1 MQHNNSNKNIN
12 LSDFDLKSLELLNIQ
27 KNMGLLAIYADIL
40 SYISTLESIDL
51 VYAQYDSNA
60 KNVHNPDIPALQ
72 AAYIFMFT
80 RIVFTQIGF
89 TKYDML
95 LERSN
100 NGDYK
105 YSLDP
110 NRKIN
115 MANLL
120 GIVANSYS
128 LSAIEEIYL
137 REKDQPI
144 FGI

>member
-1 MQHNNSNKNIN
+1 MQDNNSNKNIN

-51 VYAQYDSNA
+51 IYARYDENA
-60 KNVHNPDIPALQ
+60 KNIPNPDIPILQ
-72 AAYIFMFT
+72 SAYISIFI
-80 RIVFTQIGF
+80 RIIFTQIGF

>member
-1 MQHNNSNKNIN
+1 
-12 LSDFDLKSLELLNIQ
+12 
-27 KNMGLLAIYADIL
+27 
-40 SYISTLESIDL
+40 
-51 VYAQYDSNA
+51 
-60 KNVHNPDIPALQ
+60 
-72 AAYIFMFT
+72 
-80 RIVFTQIGF
+80 
-89 TKYDML
+89 ML